1 MWKSS
6 TNGRVELQMRL
17 RKEMNH
23 IIKLEKYKSQTDSGL
38 QYQKMIPIKS
48 TQRKQDQE
56 NTTKMKDEMLYQ
68 K

>member
-1 MWKSS
+1 
-6 TNGRVELQMRL
+6 
-17 RKEMNH
+17 MNH

-56 NTTKMKDEMLYQ
+56 NTTKMKCCIRSRKKNGSKNDLKEIGKDL
-68 K
+68 KHT

>member
-1 MWKSS
+1 
-6 TNGRVELQMRL
+6 MRFC
-17 RKEMNH
+17 KEMNH
-23 IIKLEKYKSQTDSGL
+23 VIKLEEYKSQTDSGL

-56 NTTKMKDEMLYQ
+56 NMTKMKDEVLCL